1 MALLI
6 ILKSPMLVWI
16 CRECGDGNLPPNIFK
31 EIEDATNNE
40 EVRKIV
46 AMHEVVVK
54 VCEGCQLEEGVGV

>member
-1 MALLI
+1 
-6 ILKSPMLVWI
+6 MLVWI

-54 VCEGCQLEEGVGV
+54 VCEGCQLKEGVEV